1 MPLIGGGTQ
10 GAWSPLPN
18 ACLGLAG
25 PWTALLHRVGMT
37 SQQPPDRLDRA
48 PRSPSWFSGRT
59 RIITAVS
66 IVAVGLA
73 GATAVSANIG
83 ILDSASDSPVGD
95 AAVTGDLATPPTQVV
110 DVYLPSTAGP
120 GTTSPVTTVPAAATP
135 TSGLPTTTLP
145 GGAPGGPAVQEFAVD
160 AAGTVTVAAAD
171 GALRL
176 ERVVPAAG
184 WTWTLAQSDPTALQV
199 TMTDGA
205 RTFQFAASLAADG
218 TVAAGVTEPIV
229 VAAPAGTGPSAGYD
243 DDHDDDHE
251 DEGEGHED
259 EEHEDHD
266 EYEGGEDDD

>member
-1 MPLIGGGTQ
+1 
-10 GAWSPLPN
+10 
-18 ACLGLAG
+18 
-25 PWTALLHRVGMT
+25 MT

-66 IVAVGLA
+66 IIAVGLA

-83 ILDSASDSPVGD
+83 ILDSASDSPIGD
-95 AAVTGDLATPPTQVV
+95 AAVTGDLVTPSTQIV
-110 DVYLPSTAGP
+110 DVYLPSSVTPSTATP
-120 GTTSPVTTVPAAATP
+120 GTRAPTTTTP
-135 TSGLPTTTLP
+135 TSGLPVPAPL
-145 GGAPGGPAVQEFAVD
+145 GGAAVGGPAVQEFAVD
-160 AAGTVTVAAAD
+160 AAGTVAVAAAD

-184 WTWTLAQSDPTALQV
+184 WTWTIAQSDPSALQV

-229 VAAPAGTGPSAGYD
+229 VAAPSGTAASAGYD
-243 DDHDDDHE
+243 DDHDDE
-251 DEGEGHED
+251 DEG

>member
-1 MPLIGGGTQ
+1 
-10 GAWSPLPN
+10 
-18 ACLGLAG
+18 
-25 PWTALLHRVGMT
+25 MT
-37 SQQPPDRLDRA
+37 TQQPPDRLDRA

-95 AAVTGDLATPPTQVV
+95 AAVTGDLVTPSTQVV
-110 DVYLPSTAGP
+110 DVYLPSTATP
-120 GTTSPVTTVPAAATP
+120 STTTPDTAAPATTMP
-135 TSGLPTTTLP
+135 TSGLPVPAPL
-145 GGAPGGPAVQEFAVD
+145 GGAAVGGPAVQEFAVD
-160 AAGTVTVAAAD
+160 AAGTVAVAAAD

-184 WTWTLAQSDPTALQV
+184 WTWTLAQSDPTALRV
-199 TMTDGA
+199 TMTDGL

-229 VAAPAGTGPSAGYD
+229 VAAPSGSAPSGSSGTSSYD
-243 DDHDDDHE
+243 DDHDDHEDDDHE
-251 DEGEGHED
+251 DDDHED
-259 EEHEDHD
+259 DDHD